1 MLQLFLQSLV
11 TGLLL
16 ATTFFA
22 LRTLLRRAGGHA
34 LRELPAGHALHCVQ
48 PLELSDR

>member
-22 LRTLLRRAGGHA
+22 LRTLLRRAGGHPV
-34 LRELPAGHALHCVQ
+34 RELPAANALRCVQ
-48 PLELSDR
+48 PLELTDR